1 MHASENSSARFFP
14 ARSAAQPGGWRALF
28 VALVLVLLVGGIAAG
43 TASARELGN
52 SPAKKLGRGM
62 ANLSFGV
69 MAIPA
74 EMIATTK
81 RSGPAIGATWGFI
94 RGTGFMVATEA
105 VGLWEVLTCPFA
117 TPPDYVAILD
127 PEYPWQRFNRPLD
140 PDAGRRVRTANSG
153 VR

>member
-1 MHASENSSARFFP
+1 MHASENPSARFLSF
-14 ARSAAQPGGWRALF
+14 RSGAPQSRLRALLA
-28 VALVLVLLVGGIAAG
+28 ALVLVLVVGGLMASA
-43 TASARELGN
+43 ASARETGS
-52 SPAKKLGRGM
+52 SPARKLGRGM

-74 EMIATTK
+74 EMIATTQ

-94 RGTGFMVATEA
+94 RGAGFMVATEA

-127 PEYPWQRFNRPLD
+127 PEYPWQRFNRPVD